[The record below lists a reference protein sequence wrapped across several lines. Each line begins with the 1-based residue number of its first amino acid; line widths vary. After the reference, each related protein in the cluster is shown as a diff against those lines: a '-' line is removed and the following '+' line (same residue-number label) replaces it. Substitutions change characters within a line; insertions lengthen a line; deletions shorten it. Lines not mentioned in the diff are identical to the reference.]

1 MNFENDIQQ
10 WVAIDNKMKEY
21 STETK
26 NLREKK
32 NILTEKIMEH
42 VENNNMSHNIINIT
56 DGQLRFQTNKITPPL
71 TFSFITECLND
82 CIEDSE
88 QVNQL
93 IKYFKE
99 KRKFKYVSDVK
110 RTYTN

>member
-1 MNFENDIQQ
+1 MNFEDDIQQ
-10 WVAIDNKMKEY
+10 WVMIDNKMKEY
-21 STETK
+21 SAEVK
-26 NLREKK
+26 KLREKK
-32 NILTEKIMEH
+32 SNLTEKIIEH
-42 VENNNMSHNIINIT
+42 VENNNMNHTVVNIT
-56 DGQLRFQTNKITPPL
+56 DGQLRFQTNKVTPPL
-71 TFSFITECLND
+71 TFSFITQCLND

-110 RTYTN
+110 RTYSN